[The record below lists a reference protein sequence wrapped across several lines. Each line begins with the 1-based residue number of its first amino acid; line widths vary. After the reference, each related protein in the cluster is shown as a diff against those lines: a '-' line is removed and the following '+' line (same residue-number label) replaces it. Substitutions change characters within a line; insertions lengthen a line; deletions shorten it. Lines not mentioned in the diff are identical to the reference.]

1 MAFSNGALI
10 HRSGVVRPL
19 GPVASDGR
27 DGQAQTHGGESRLP
41 IFERAA
47 AWEWGRQ
54 EGKRRPAEGGI
65 MAASER
71 PDRTR
76 VQPGQAG
83 VTESRRAHFGILGNY
98 SENLENLP
106 FHAPFG

>member
-1 MAFSNGALI
+1 MDAMGKPKPTEGKAAF
-10 HRSGVVRPL
+10 RF
-19 GPVASDGR
+19 
-27 DGQAQTHGGESRLP
+27 SRG
-41 IFERAA
+41 AA
-47 AWEWGRQ
+47 AWNGVGKRA
-54 EGKRRPAEGGI
+54 KRRPAGGGI

-83 VTESRRAHFGILGNY
+83 VTESRRAHFGILGNC

>member
-1 MAFSNGALI
+1 M
-10 HRSGVVRPL
+10 RPA
-19 GPVASDGR
+19 GPVASYGR

-41 IFERAA
+41 IFEGVA

-54 EGKRRPAEGGI
+54 EAEKTTGRGGI

-98 SENLENLP
+98 SENLENLRP
-106 FHAPFG
+106 VR